1 MANKGHAACHLLCH
15 MLNTARLSGLA
26 NWPSKT
32 SVKGNSGLFGDYLI
46 YFREILQVASKSGV
60 SELAG
65 RYAAALFD
73 LADEG
78 KQLDDVAMDFR
89 RLEEMF
95 TQNADLR
102 RLANSPVIRRDDQ
115 MKAMTVLLEKL
126 DVSPLTMQFVKVLS
140 KNRRLFA
147 LSHIITEY
155 LSELSH
161 RRGEI
166 AAEVISARELSSS
179 QQTALLE
186 ALKLALGG
194 KVAIQQKVDHDL
206 IGGLVVKIGSRL
218 VDASLRTQLQKLG
231 LAMKG
236 AG

>member
-1 MANKGHAACHLLCH
+1 
-15 MLNTARLSGLA
+15 
-26 NWPSKT
+26 
-32 SVKGNSGLFGDYLI
+32 
-46 YFREILQVASKSGV
+46 VASKSGV

-89 RLEEMF
+89 QLEEMF

-140 KNRRLFA
+140 RNRRLFA
-147 LSHIITEY
+147 LPNIITEY

-161 RRGEI
+161 HRGEI
-166 AAEVISARELSSS
+166 AAEVISARELSGS
-179 QQTALLE
+179 QQTALFE

-194 KVAIQQKVDHDL
+194 KVAIQQKIDPDL

>member
-1 MANKGHAACHLLCH
+1 
-15 MLNTARLSGLA
+15 
-26 NWPSKT
+26 
-32 SVKGNSGLFGDYLI
+32 
-46 YFREILQVASKSGV
+46 VASKSGA

-78 KQLDDVAMDFR
+78 KELDDVATDFR
-89 RLEEMF
+89 QLEEMF
-95 TQNADLR
+95 TENSDLR

-115 MKAMTVLLEKL
+115 MKAMTVLLTKIG
-126 DVSPLTMQFVKVLS
+126 VSSLTTKFIGVLS
-140 KNRRLFA
+140 RNRRLFA
-147 LSHIITEY
+147 LPQVITAY
-155 LSELSH
+155 LAELSR

-166 AAEVISARELSSS
+166 AAEVTSAHELSGS
-179 QQTALLE
+179 QRTALLE
-186 ALKLALGG
+186 ALKSVLGG
-194 KVAIQQKVDHDL
+194 EVAIKQKVDSGL
-206 IGGLVVKIGSRL
+206 IGGLVVKVGSRL

>member
-1 MANKGHAACHLLCH
+1 M
-15 MLNTARLSGLA
+15 
-26 NWPSKT
+26 
-32 SVKGNSGLFGDYLI
+32 
-46 YFREILQVASKSGV
+46 ASKSGA

-78 KQLDDVAMDFR
+78 KKLDDVATDFR
-89 RLEEMF
+89 QLEEMF
-95 TQNADLR
+95 TENSDLR

-115 MKAMTVLLEKL
+115 MKAMTVLLTKIG
-126 DVSPLTMQFVKVLS
+126 VSSLTTKFVGVLS
-140 KNRRLFA
+140 RNRRLFA
-147 LSHIITEY
+147 LPQVITAY
-155 LSELSH
+155 LAELSR

-166 AAEVISARELSSS
+166 AAEVTSAHELSGS
-179 QQTALLE
+179 QRTALLE
-186 ALKLALGG
+186 ALKSALGG
-194 KVAIQQKVDHDL
+194 EVAIQQKVDPGL
-206 IGGLVVKIGSRL
+206 IGGLVVKVGSRL